1 MRQDLEELL
10 FTEEKIEKMV
20 NGEMSKDNYE
30 YIYYQNIFQ
39 ENENLIIY
47 IYQLLR
53 LIFLEKKENKN
64 IIIKILYYW
73 LISYSSLLPI
83 SLIIYLID
91 RNFLIPLIYLSLPVL
106 TFWLVIKTYGIQTKQ
121 ISKLVSEA
129 EKLNKLIKNIDILD
143 RLQEVGNPVS
153 LEDREKVMSALKITR
168 KNIARALETERI
180 LRQNPDFNPAQF
192 EIDFT
197 DLTGLNITDKAGEYG
212 KYLNSA
218 MDIVMNIEKEMTD
231 LKQQRIDNCQNS
243 Y

>member
-1 MRQDLEELL
+1 MRQDLEELF
-10 FTEEKIEKMV
+10 FTKEKIEKMV
-20 NGEMSKDNYE
+20 NGEVTKDNYQ
-30 YIYYQNIFQ
+30 YIYYQNIFK
-39 ENENLIIY
+39 ENDNIIIY

-64 IIIKILYYW
+64 LIIKILYYW
-73 LISYSSLLPI
+73 FITYSALLPI

-91 RNFLIPLIYLSLPVL
+91 RNFLMPLMYISLPIF
-106 TFWLVIKTYGIQTKQ
+106 TFWLVIKTYETQTKQ
-121 ISKLVSEA
+121 IKKLVSEA

-143 RLQEVGNPVS
+143 RLQKVGNPVS
-153 LEDREKVMSALKITR
+153 LEDREEVMSALRITR

-218 MDIVMNIEKEMTD
+218 IDIVMSVDKEMTD
-231 LKQQRIDNCQNS
+231 LKQQKQENFQNS